1 MAKKRKAAESVGSTT
16 GTADAADTADTAGIA
31 QYRVVG
37 VGDAKNT
44 RVDFEYM
51 VSRCWD

>member
-16 GTADAADTADTAGIA
+16 GTADAADTAGIA

-51 VSRCWD
+51 VSRC

>member
-1 MAKKRKAAESVGSTT
+1 MAKKRKAAESVASTT
-16 GTADAADTADTAGIA
+16 DTADAADTADTAGIA

-37 VGDAKNT
+37 DAKNT

-51 VSRCWD
+51 VSRC

>member
-16 GTADAADTADTAGIA
+16 GTADAADTAGIA
-31 QYRVVG
+31 QYRV

-51 VSRCWD
+51 VSRC